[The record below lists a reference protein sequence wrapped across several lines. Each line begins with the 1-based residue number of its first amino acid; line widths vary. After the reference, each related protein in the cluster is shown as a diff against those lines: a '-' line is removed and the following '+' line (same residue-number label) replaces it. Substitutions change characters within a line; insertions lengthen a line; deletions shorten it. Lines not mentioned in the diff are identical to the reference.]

1 MTTTTASSLTP
12 ITPESLLTYASTVAI
27 ATRELLA
34 ASEAMNLQAGIDW
47 PQREKIRSIHG
58 HLDKIDDT
66 LLELIDRI
74 GTEDSEQF
82 IRSFWLDGATLG

>member
-1 MTTTTASSLTP
+1 MSTTTASSLTP
-12 ITPESLLTYASTVAI
+12 MTPTALLAYASSLAV

-34 ASEAMNLQAGIDW
+34 ASEAMNLQAGIEW

-66 LLELIDRI
+66 LLELIDHI
-74 GTEDSEQF
+74 EGDEGQEF
-82 IRSFWLDGATLG
+82 IRAFWLD